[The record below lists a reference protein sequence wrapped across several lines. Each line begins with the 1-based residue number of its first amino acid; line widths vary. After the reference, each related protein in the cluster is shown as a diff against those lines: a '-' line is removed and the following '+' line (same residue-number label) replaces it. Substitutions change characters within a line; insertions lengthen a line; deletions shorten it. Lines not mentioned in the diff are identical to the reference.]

1 MGRVRTAPHALGA
14 ALVDDTMWHGCAAC
28 SSNVSPRGPH
38 LRSRHSRAWLRCVVE
53 VKGRDVSMMHNAFMK
68 SNSANAVVYNLDT
81 DQWQL
86 ASPVHRQ
93 AAVRCP

>member
-1 MGRVRTAPHALGA
+1 MYSLHVI
-14 ALVDDTMWHGCAAC
+14 LVVAVTDVGMISMLDT
-28 SSNVSPRGPH
+28 
-38 LRSRHSRAWLRCVVE
+38 
-53 VKGRDVSMMHNAFMK
+53 FMK
-68 SNSANAVVYNLDT
+68 SNSANAVSVVVFNLDT